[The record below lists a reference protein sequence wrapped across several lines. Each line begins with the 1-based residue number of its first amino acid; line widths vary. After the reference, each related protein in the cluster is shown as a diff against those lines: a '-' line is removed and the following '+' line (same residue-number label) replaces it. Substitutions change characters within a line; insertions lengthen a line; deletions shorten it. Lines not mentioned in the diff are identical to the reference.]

1 MNLTNKHYFI
11 HKMPEMIALTKT
23 LIKTVAESQ
32 QLDNIDLHDSKRAD
46 FLQEVIEGLE
56 DGILI
61 LSQTGKVVHT
71 NASAHRLCCQFNQGN
86 FNQNLVPSVI
96 WNICESLLSS
106 RYLFSDKLMILSDEI
121 VLDKSNIFQI
131 RVRLLDLD
139 GFEMPCLLVT
149 IENRYESLKNVAI
162 TEVKKFDLTPR
173 EAEIWFLYR
182 SNYSYKEIAS
192 KLYITINTV
201 KKHMKNIHTKR
212 QASMSYN

>member
-1 MNLTNKHYFI
+1 
-11 HKMPEMIALTKT
+11 MIALTKT
-23 LIKTVAESQ
+23 LVKTVAEPE
-32 QLDNIDLHDSKRAD
+32 QLENIDLLNSKRAN

-61 LSQTGKVVHT
+61 LSPTGEVVHS
-71 NASAHRLCCQFNQGN
+71 NASANRLCCQFNQDN
-86 FNQNLVPSVI
+86 FNLNFVPPAI
-96 WNICESLLSS
+96 WNLCESLLSS
-106 RYLFSDKLMILSDEI
+106 RYLFSDKLLILSDEI
-121 VLDKSNIFQI
+121 VLDKSNIFRI

-139 GFEMPCLLVT
+139 GFEVPCLLVT
-149 IENRYESLKNVAI
+149 IENQYESVKNVAL

-182 SNYSYKEIAS
+182 SNYSYKEIAM

-212 QASMSYN
+212 QANLSDN

>member
-1 MNLTNKHYFI
+1 
-11 HKMPEMIALTKT
+11 MIALTKT
-23 LIKTVAESQ
+23 LVQTVAEPQ
-32 QLDNIDLHDSKRAD
+32 QLDSIKLHESKRAD

-61 LSQTGKVVHT
+61 LSKAGKVIHA

-86 FNQNLVPSVI
+86 CNQNFVPPAI
-96 WNICESLLSS
+96 WDLCKSLLNS
-106 RYLFSDKLMILSDEI
+106 RYLFSDKLLILSDEI
-121 VLDKSNIFQI
+121 VLDKSNIFRI
-131 RVRLLDLD
+131 RMRLLDLD
-139 GFEMPCLLVT
+139 GFEVPCLLVT
-149 IENRYESLKNVAI
+149 IENQYESVKNVAL

-182 SNYSYKEIAS
+182 SNYSYKEIAN

-212 QASMSYN
+212 QASLVLEE

>member
-1 MNLTNKHYFI
+1 
-11 HKMPEMIALTKT
+11 MIALTNT
-23 LIKTVAESQ
+23 LVKKVAEPQ
-32 QLDNIDLHDSKRAD
+32 QLDSIDLHDSKRAD

-61 LSQTGKVVHT
+61 LSQAGEVVHT
-71 NASAHRLCCQFNQGN
+71 NASAHRLCCQFNQDNCNEN
-86 FNQNLVPSVI
+86 FVPQVI
-96 WNICESLLSS
+96 WELCESLLSS
-106 RYLFSDKLMILSDEI
+106 RYLFSDKLIILSDEI
-121 VLDKSNIFQI
+121 VLDKSNVFRV

-139 GFEMPCLLVT
+139 GFEVPCLLVT
-149 IENRYESLKNVAI
+149 IENQYESLKSLAI

-182 SNYSYKEIAS
+182 NNYSYKEIAT

-212 QASMSYN
+212 QAYLAVE

>member
-1 MNLTNKHYFI
+1 
-11 HKMPEMIALTKT
+11 MIAINKT
-23 LIKTVAESQ
+23 LLKTLAEPQKLES
-32 QLDNIDLHDSKRAD
+32 IDLYESKRAD

-61 LSQTGKVVHT
+61 LNHTGEVVHA
-71 NASAHRLCCQFNQGN
+71 NASARRLCCKFNQGN
-86 FNQNLVPSVI
+86 FNQNFVPSAI
-96 WNICESLLSS
+96 WNLCESLFNN
-106 RYLFSDKLMILSDEI
+106 RDLFSDKLLILSDEI
-121 VLDKSNIFQI
+121 VLDKSNIFRI

-139 GFEMPCLLVT
+139 GFEVPCLLVT
-149 IENRYESLKNVAI
+149 IENQYESVKNVAL

-182 SNYSYKEIAS
+182 SNYSYKEIAT

-212 QASMSYN
+212 QANMSYD

>member
-1 MNLTNKHYFI
+1 
-11 HKMPEMIALTKT
+11 MIALTKT
-23 LIKTVAESQ
+23 LVQIVAEPQ
-32 QLDNIDLHDSKRAD
+32 QLDSINLHESKRAD

-61 LSQTGKVVHT
+61 LSKAGKVIHA

-86 FNQNLVPSVI
+86 FNQNFVPPAI
-96 WNICESLLSS
+96 WNLCKSLLNS
-106 RYLFSDKLMILSDEI
+106 RYLFSDKLLILSDEI
-121 VLDKSNIFQI
+121 VLDKSNIFRI

-139 GFEMPCLLVT
+139 GFEVPCLLVT
-149 IENRYESLKNVAI
+149 IENQYESVKNVAL

-182 SNYSYKEIAS
+182 SNYSYKEIAN

-212 QASMSYN
+212 QASLVLEE

>member
-1 MNLTNKHYFI
+1 
-11 HKMPEMIALTKT
+11 MIALTNT
-23 LIKTVAESQ
+23 LVKKVAEPQ
-32 QLDNIDLHDSKRAD
+32 QLDIIDLHDSKRAD

-61 LSQTGKVVHT
+61 LSQAGEVVHT
-71 NASAHRLCCQFNQGN
+71 NASAHRLCCQFNQDNCNDN
-86 FNQNLVPSVI
+86 FVPQVI
-96 WNICESLLSS
+96 WELCKSLLSS
-106 RYLFSDKLMILSDEI
+106 RYLFSDKLIILSDEI
-121 VLDKSNIFQI
+121 VLDKSNVFRV

-139 GFEMPCLLVT
+139 GFEVPCLLVT
-149 IENRYESLKNVAI
+149 IENQYESLKSLAI

-182 SNYSYKEIAS
+182 NNYSYKEIAT

-212 QASMSYN
+212 QGYLAVE

>member
-1 MNLTNKHYFI
+1 
-11 HKMPEMIALTKT
+11 MIALTKT
-23 LIKTVAESQ
+23 LVQIVAEPQ
-32 QLDNIDLHDSKRAD
+32 QLDSINLHESKRAD

-61 LSQTGKVVHT
+61 LSKAGKVIHA

-86 FNQNLVPSVI
+86 FNQNFVPPAI
-96 WNICESLLSS
+96 WNLCKSLLNS
-106 RYLFSDKLMILSDEI
+106 RYLFSDKLLILSDEI
-121 VLDKSNIFQI
+121 VLDKSNIFRI
-131 RVRLLDLD
+131 RVRLLDLE
-139 GFEMPCLLVT
+139 GFEVPCLLVT
-149 IENRYESLKNVAI
+149 IENQYESVKNVAL

-182 SNYSYKEIAS
+182 SNYSYKEIAN

-212 QASMSYN
+212 QASLVLEE

>member
-1 MNLTNKHYFI
+1 
-11 HKMPEMIALTKT
+11 MIALTKT
-23 LIKTVAESQ
+23 LVQIVAETQ
-32 QLDNIDLHDSKRAD
+32 QLDSINLHESKRAN

-61 LSQTGKVVHT
+61 LSKAGKVIHA

-86 FNQNLVPSVI
+86 FNQSFVPSAI
-96 WNICESLLSS
+96 WNLCKSLVNS
-106 RYLFSDKLMILSDEI
+106 RYLFSDKLLILSDEI
-121 VLDKSNIFQI
+121 VLDKSNIFRI

-139 GFEMPCLLVT
+139 GFEVPCLLVT
-149 IENRYESLKNVAI
+149 IENQYESVKNVAL

-182 SNYSYKEIAS
+182 SNYSYKEIAN

-212 QASMSYN
+212 QASLVLEE

>member
-1 MNLTNKHYFI
+1 
-11 HKMPEMIALTKT
+11 MIALTKT
-23 LIKTVAESQ
+23 LVQIVAEPQ
-32 QLDNIDLHDSKRAD
+32 QLDSINLHESKRAD

-61 LSQTGKVVHT
+61 LSKAGKVIHA

-86 FNQNLVPSVI
+86 FNQNFVPPAI
-96 WNICESLLSS
+96 WNLCKSLLNS
-106 RYLFSDKLMILSDEI
+106 RYFFSDKLLILSDEI
-121 VLDKSNIFQI
+121 VLDKSNIFRI

-139 GFEMPCLLVT
+139 GFEVPCLLVT
-149 IENRYESLKNVAI
+149 IENQYESVKNVAL

-182 SNYSYKEIAS
+182 SNYSYKEIAN

-212 QASMSYN
+212 QASLVLEE

>member
-1 MNLTNKHYFI
+1 
-11 HKMPEMIALTKT
+11 MIALTST
-23 LIKTVAESQ
+23 LVKKVAEPQ
-32 QLDNIDLHDSKRAD
+32 QLDSIDLHDSKRAD

-61 LSQTGKVVHT
+61 LSQAGEVVHT
-71 NASAHRLCCQFNQGN
+71 NASAHRLCCQFNQDNCNEN
-86 FNQNLVPSVI
+86 FVPQVI
-96 WNICESLLSS
+96 WELCESLLSG
-106 RYLFSDKLMILSDEI
+106 RYLFSDKLIILSDEI
-121 VLDKSNIFQI
+121 VLDKSNVFRV

-139 GFEMPCLLVT
+139 GFEVPCLLVT
-149 IENRYESLKNVAI
+149 IENQYESLKSLAI

-182 SNYSYKEIAS
+182 NNYSYKEIAT

-212 QASMSYN
+212 QAYLAVE

>member
-1 MNLTNKHYFI
+1 
-11 HKMPEMIALTKT
+11 MIAITKT
-23 LIKTVAESQ
+23 LVKRVAKSK
-32 QLDNIDLHDSKRAD
+32 QLDNIDLHNSKRAY
-46 FLQEVIEGLE
+46 FLEEVIEGLE

-61 LSQTGKVVHT
+61 LSQTGEVVHA
-71 NASAHRLCCQFNQGN
+71 NASVHRLCCQFYQGDAK
-86 FNQNLVPSVI
+86 QNSVPPVI
-96 WNICESLLSS
+96 WNLCESLLNNQ
-106 RYLFSDKLMILSDEI
+106 YLFSDKLIILSDEI

-212 QASMSYN
+212 QVNLSDN

>member
-1 MNLTNKHYFI
+1 
-11 HKMPEMIALTKT
+11 MIALTKT
-23 LIKTVAESQ
+23 VVQTLAEPQ
-32 QLDNIDLHDSKRAD
+32 QLDSIDLHDSKRAD

-61 LSQTGKVVHT
+61 LSQTGEVIHA

-86 FNQNLVPSVI
+86 FNQNFLPPAI
-96 WNICESLLSS
+96 WNLCKSLLSS
-106 RYLFSDKLMILSDEI
+106 RDFFSDKLIILSDEI
-121 VLDKSNIFQI
+121 VLDKSIFFRI

-139 GFEMPCLLVT
+139 GFELPCLLVT
-149 IENRYESLKNVAI
+149 VENQYESMKNVAL

-173 EAEIWFLYR
+173 EAEIWFLYK
-182 SNYSYKEIAS
+182 SNYSYKEIAT

-212 QASMSYN
+212 QACFVVE

>member
-1 MNLTNKHYFI
+1 
-11 HKMPEMIALTKT
+11 MIALTKT
-23 LIKTVAESQ
+23 LVKTVAEPE
-32 QLDNIDLHDSKRAD
+32 QLENIDLLNSKRAI

-61 LSQTGKVVHT
+61 LSQSGEVVHS
-71 NASAHRLCCQFNQGN
+71 NASANRLCCQFNQDN
-86 FNQNLVPSVI
+86 FNPNFVPSAI
-96 WNICESLLSS
+96 WNLCESLLSS
-106 RYLFSDKLMILSDEI
+106 RYFFSDKLLILSDEI
-121 VLDKSNIFQI
+121 VLDKSNIFRI

-139 GFEMPCLLVT
+139 GFEVPCLLVT
-149 IENRYESLKNVAI
+149 IENQYESVKNIAL

-182 SNYSYKEIAS
+182 SNYSYKEIAM

-212 QASMSYN
+212 QANFSDN

>member
-1 MNLTNKHYFI
+1 MS
-11 HKMPEMIALTKT
+11 AVTKT
-23 LIKTVAESQ
+23 LLKRLAEPQ
-32 QLDNIDLHDSKRAD
+32 KLENIDLYESKRAD

-61 LSQTGKVVHT
+61 LNHTGEVVHA
-71 NASAHRLCCQFNQGN
+71 NASARRLYCKFNQGN
-86 FNQNLVPSVI
+86 FNQNFVPSAI
-96 WNICESLLSS
+96 WNLCESLFNN
-106 RYLFSDKLMILSDEI
+106 RDLFSDKLLILSDEI
-121 VLDKSNIFQI
+121 VLDKSNIFRI

-139 GFEMPCLLVT
+139 GFEVPCLLVT
-149 IENRYESLKNVAI
+149 IENQYESVKNVAL

-182 SNYSYKEIAS
+182 SNYSYKEIAT

-212 QASMSYN
+212 QANMSYD

>member
-1 MNLTNKHYFI
+1 MS
-11 HKMPEMIALTKT
+11 ALTKT
-23 LIKTVAESQ
+23 FVTTVAKPQ
-32 QLDNIDLHDSKRAD
+32 QLDSIGLHDSKRAN

-61 LSQTGKVVHT
+61 LNQTGEVVHA

-86 FNQNLVPSVI
+86 FNQNFLPPVI
-96 WNICESLLSS
+96 WNVCESLLSNE
-106 RYLFSDKLMILSDEI
+106 YFFSDKLIILSDEI
-121 VLDKSNIFQI
+121 LVDKSNVFRV

-139 GFEMPCLLVT
+139 GFEIPCLLVT
-149 IENRYESLKNVAI
+149 IENQYESLKSLAI

-182 SNYSYKEIAS
+182 SNYSYKEIAT

-212 QASMSYN
+212 QTSLVVE

>member
-1 MNLTNKHYFI
+1 
-11 HKMPEMIALTKT
+11 MIALTKT
-23 LIKTVAESQ
+23 LVQIVVEPQ
-32 QLDNIDLHDSKRAD
+32 QLDSINLHESKRAD

-61 LSQTGKVVHT
+61 LSKAGKVIHA

-86 FNQNLVPSVI
+86 FNQNFVPPAI
-96 WNICESLLSS
+96 WNLCKSLLNS
-106 RYLFSDKLMILSDEI
+106 RYLFSDKLLILSDEI
-121 VLDKSNIFQI
+121 VLDKSNIFRI
-131 RVRLLDLD
+131 RVRLLDLE
-139 GFEMPCLLVT
+139 GFEVPCLLVT
-149 IENRYESLKNVAI
+149 IENQYESVKNVAL

-182 SNYSYKEIAS
+182 SNYSYKEIAN

-212 QASMSYN
+212 QASLVLEE

>member
-1 MNLTNKHYFI
+1 
-11 HKMPEMIALTKT
+11 MIALTKT
-23 LIKTVAESQ
+23 LVQIVAEPQ
-32 QLDNIDLHDSKRAD
+32 QLDSINLHESKRAD

-61 LSQTGKVVHT
+61 LSKAGKVIHA

-86 FNQNLVPSVI
+86 FNQNFVPPAI
-96 WNICESLLSS
+96 WNLCKSLLNS
-106 RYLFSDKLMILSDEI
+106 RYFFSDKLLILSDEI
-121 VLDKSNIFQI
+121 VLDKSNIFRI
-131 RVRLLDLD
+131 RVKLLDLD
-139 GFEMPCLLVT
+139 GFEVPCLLVT
-149 IENRYESLKNVAI
+149 IENQYESVKNVAL

-182 SNYSYKEIAS
+182 SNYSYKEIAN

-212 QASMSYN
+212 QASLVLEE